1 MGIRLIHGTLSKEL
15 LNDALKYYKKDIDTL
30 LKEYPDG
37 QIPTGQKKAGKIVK
51 DYYHNVY
58 TWVSE
63 KEYLEW
69 RDACLKKV
77 KEAGYNKEAFD
88 WWECL
93 HGLREDYLP
102 FRKKEGQ
109 LL

>member
-1 MGIRLIHGTLSKEL
+1 MGIRSIHGTLSKEL
-15 LNDALKYYKKDIDTL
+15 LNNALKYHKKDIDII

-37 QIPTGQKKAGKIVK
+37 LIPTGQKKAGKIVK
-51 DYYHNVY
+51 DYYYNVY
-58 TWVSE
+58 TWISE
-63 KEYLEW
+63 SEYKEW
-69 RDACLKKV
+69 REASV
-77 KEAGYNKEAFD
+77 KRVQEEGYNKEAFD

-93 HGLREDYLP
+93 NGLREDYLP